1 MTEELELEQ
10 EEQYDVFR
18 NYQEQVLPK
27 SLHTFFQ
34 VLGKKNPKNKNTHL
48 LSSVKP
54 PTSPI
59 QQAPNLSSKF

>member
-34 VLGKKNPKNKNTHL
+34 VLGKKKPKKQKH
-48 LSSVKP
+48 
-54 PTSPI
+54 TSTF
-59 QQAPNLSSKF
+59 LC